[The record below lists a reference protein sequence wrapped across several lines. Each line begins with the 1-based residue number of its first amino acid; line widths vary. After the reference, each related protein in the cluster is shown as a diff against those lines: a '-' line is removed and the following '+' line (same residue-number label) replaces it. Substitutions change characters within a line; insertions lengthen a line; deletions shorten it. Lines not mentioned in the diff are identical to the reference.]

1 MQKTL
6 EEIAQIVDGK
16 ITGEASTIIRG
27 VKNIALAGP
36 EDITFAVE
44 PYINEAEAC
53 QAGAVIIPEDIEGFF
68 KTAVRVKAPRL
79 AFAKLLEVFTPPIH
93 IERGVSSQ
101 AQIGKDVKLGANVS
115 IMPFV
120 VIADNVEI
128 GDNVVLYP
136 HTYIGQYVSIGK
148 DTLIYPNVTVREFC
162 KIGERVIIQSSSVI
176 GGDGFGFVTKDG
188 KHTKVPQIGN
198 VIIEDDVE
206 VGALVG
212 IDRATM
218 GSTVVGQ
225 GTKIDNLVHIGHN
238 CEIGANNLIV
248 AQTGIAGSTVSG
260 HNVTFGGQTGVVGHI
275 HIGSNTILA
284 ARSGPIA
291 DIPEGVFYAGFPA
304 RPHQEWLRMEA
315 AAKRLPEMRKQI
327 KALEKRLQQLEAGK

>member
-6 EEIAQIVDGK
+6 AEIAQIVEGE
-16 ITGEASTIIRG
+16 ITGQETAVISG

-44 PYINEAEAC
+44 PHIGEAAAC
-53 QAGAVIIPEDIEGFF
+53 AAGAVIIPDDVKDFP
-68 KTAVRVKAPRL
+68 KTAVRVKDPRL
-79 AFAKLLEVFTPPIH
+79 AFAKLLEVFTPPVHLQRGIS
-93 IERGVSSQ
+93 ERAYIGENVK
-101 AQIGKDVKLGANVS
+101 IGKNVTV
-115 IMPFV
+115 MPFAMVDDNAV
-120 VIADNVEI
+120 V

-136 HTYIGQYVSIGK
+136 HTYVGQYASIGK
-148 DTLIYPNVTVREFC
+148 DTLLYPNVTVREFC

-176 GGDGFGFVTKDG
+176 GGDGFGFVTKNG

-206 VGALVG
+206 IGALVG

-218 GSTVVGQ
+218 GSTIVAQ
-225 GTKIDNLVHIGHN
+225 GTKIDNLVHVGHN

-248 AQTGIAGSTVSG
+248 AQTGIAGSTTSG
-260 HNVTFGGQTGVVGHI
+260 SNVTFGGQTGVVGHI
-275 HIGSNTILA
+275 HIGRNTVLA

-327 KALEKRLQQLEAGK
+327 KALEKRLQQLETGK

>member
-1 MQKTL
+1 VQKTL

-36 EDITFAVE
+36 EDITFAVD

-53 QAGAVIIPEDIEGFF
+53 QAGAVIIPEDIECFS
-68 KTAVRVKAPRL
+68 KMAVRVKEPRL

-93 IERGVSSQ
+93 IERGVSSR
-101 AQIGKDVKLGANVS
+101 AQIGKDVKFGENVS

-248 AQTGIAGSTVSG
+248 AQTGIAGSTISG
-260 HNVTFGGQTGVVGHI
+260 DNVTFGGQTGVVGHI
-275 HIGSNTILA
+275 HIGSNTVLA

-304 RPHQEWLRMEA
+304 RPHQEWLRMETMGSTVVGQ
-315 AAKRLPEMRKQI
+315 RHENR
-327 KALEKRLQQLEAGK
+327 